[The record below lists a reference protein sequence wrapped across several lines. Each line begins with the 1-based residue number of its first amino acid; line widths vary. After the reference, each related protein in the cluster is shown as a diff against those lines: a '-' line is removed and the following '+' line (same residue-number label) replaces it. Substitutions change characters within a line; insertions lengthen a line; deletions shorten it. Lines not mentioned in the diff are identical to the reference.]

1 MRKPRAIIFD
11 DDVFILN
18 LLKDF
23 FLMEGYEVLTFGD
36 PASLC
41 SIGGMAG
48 DACPN
53 SNACTDV
60 LITDITVPGG
70 NCLELLE
77 HQALKG
83 CKLDSRNKAVISDR
97 LDERSQERF
106 RKLGC
111 SVFRK
116 PFTLYS
122 LSEWLA
128 GCEHRMDLR
137 LPLSTR
143 RKEERY
149 VSYREITFRLPAGA
163 SLVSGIALNMSP
175 SGFCLKVPA
184 LLRQEQ
190 VINIQG
196 GHFHSCQRASV
207 RWVRQI
213 DDGACLAGLRCTSRE
228 GPSPVV

>member
-11 DDVFILN
+11 DDIFTVN

-23 FLMEGYEVLTFGD
+23 FLMQGYEVLSFGD
-36 PASLC
+36 PATLC
-41 SIGGMAG
+41 AIGGMAG

-53 SNACTDV
+53 TNACTDV
-60 LITDITVPGG
+60 LITDIAVPGG
-70 NCLELLE
+70 NCLDLLE
-77 HQALKG
+77 HQARKG
-83 CKLDSRNKAVISDR
+83 CKLDSRNKAVISDSRDR
-97 LDERSQERF
+97 LNQERA
-106 RKLGC
+106 RSLGC
-111 SVFRK
+111 SFFMK

-122 LSEWLA
+122 LSDWLA

-149 VSYREITFRLPAGA
+149 ASYREITFRLPAA
-163 SLVSGIALNMSP
+163 DALVSGIALNMSP

-190 VINIQG
+190 IISIQG

-207 RWVRQI
+207 RWVKQI
-213 DDGACLAGLRCTSRE
+213 DDGSCLAGLRCASRE
-228 GPSPVV
+228 DSDRAA